1 MFNSLAGVSIGT
13 MALSS
18 VLSAVLTLIV
28 CYVVI
33 KLIMK
38 VVDKLLS
45 QSAKLDGTIK
55 GFIRSTVNILLWVLA
70 AIIVANSL
78 GINTASLVAL
88 VSVAGIALSLSVQ
101 NVLANLFS
109 GLTLLITKPF
119 VAGDFVDAGGKTGTI
134 KTIGLF
140 YTMMDTL
147 DNVSIAIPNSDVTAS
162 AINNYSRE
170 PLRRV
175 DRVFT
180 ASYDCATE
188 DVKAAIFD
196 AIAKDER
203 ILSDPAPFVR
213 LLEYKG
219 SHIEYVVRVWCKNAD
234 YWDVYFDLNENVRES
249 FKEKGVAMTYEHVN
263 VHVVE
268 K

>member
-1 MFNSLAGVSIGT
+1 MP
-13 MALSS
+13 
-18 VLSAVLTLIV
+18 
-28 CYVVI
+28 
-33 KLIMK
+33 
-38 VVDKLLS
+38 
-45 QSAKLDGTIK
+45 
-55 GFIRSTVNILLWVLA
+55 A
-70 AIIVANSL
+70 AIFPTRTITEA
-78 GINTASLVAL
+78 
-88 VSVAGIALSLSVQ
+88 
-101 NVLANLFS
+101 
-109 GLTLLITKPF
+109 LTLLRG
-119 VAGDFVDAGGKTGTI
+119 AAEGYDGLYEAMRGGDAEGYGQ
-134 KTIGLF
+134 
-140 YTMMDTL
+140 YAAETMMDTL

-234 YWDVYFDLNENVRES
+234 YRDVYFDLNENVRES